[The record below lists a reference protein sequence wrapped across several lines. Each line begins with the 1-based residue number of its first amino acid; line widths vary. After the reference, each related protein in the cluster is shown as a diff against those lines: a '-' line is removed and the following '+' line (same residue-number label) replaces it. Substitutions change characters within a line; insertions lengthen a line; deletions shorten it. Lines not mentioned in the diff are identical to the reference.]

1 MVYGLSK
8 LRLEMKKILSE
19 KNCKLSI
26 FRNSTNLNKK
36 KLRKCFFIGV
46 QRAHANWWLEKQQ
59 LKIWKEAYEASL
71 KHILGYNDI
80 DNVQYNVQL
89 YMGLFLHYFILQ

>member
-1 MVYGLSK
+1 MFSLSVCLLSPINVTTAKPIGPILSACVKVMVYGLSK

-36 KLRKCFFIGV
+36 KLRKCFFQWSKNSTCKLV
-46 QRAHANWWLEKQQ
+46 T
-59 LKIWKEAYEASL
+59 
-71 KHILGYNDI
+71 
-80 DNVQYNVQL
+80 
-89 YMGLFLHYFILQ
+89 